1 MKNFP
6 NDVSLINLIY
16 FSQFIDLSNIIAQ
29 KMLVELE
36 PLPFTPPHPPT
47 SPHPSPIF
55 VLKSKNVL
63 SYQDL
68 KTPREPNPPG
78 EESGATNSHNFQS
91 E

>member
-1 MKNFP
+1 MKNFQ

-16 FSQFIDLSNIIAQ
+16 FSQFVIHSNIIAQ
-29 KMLVELE
+29 RMLELE

-47 SPHPSPIF
+47 SPSPSPIF

-78 EESGATNSHNFQS
+78 EDSGATKSNNFQS